1 MGIRLMTGSALQ
13 SYSQWR
19 SRRKLKEGARVTEDA
34 KENTVWSPAPIVY
47 GIVNNN
53 LLPSHSMCVQICPL
67 SRDAESPRQT
77 VSCSHH
83 LLDWWDCVAM
93 MTCDGPP
100 LSPRWLPIPASTDM
114 ATASA
119 AARELRPL
127 GPTVDEG
134 LWARELCWMT
144 GAGEPVGSDVSFM
157 CSSPERQKKRRN
169 EKEIRS
175 CRCKGKNHNS
185 SSTYPSRRL
194 SSGGWWQGSLY
205 ELTATALDE
214 PLRFADE
221 TPHSCTHTNKWKQS
235 VNMTLGHKLANTFV
249 STHFQSET
257 MPTH

>member
-1 MGIRLMTGSALQ
+1 MVWEGTRLKNGN
-13 SYSQWR
+13 
-19 SRRKLKEGARVTEDA
+19 RVRFPLAD
-34 KENTVWSPAPIVY
+34 
-47 GIVNNN
+47 
-53 LLPSHSMCVQICPL
+53 LPL
-67 SRDAESPRQT
+67 SWDAESPRQT

-83 LLDWWDCVAM
+83 LLDGWDCVAM

-157 CSSPERQKKRRN
+157 CSSPERHKK
-169 EKEIRS
+169 KKKMKIRS
-175 CRCKGKNHNS
+175 CRCKWKNLNS
-185 SSTYPSRRL
+185 SSTHPSRRL
-194 SSGGWWQGSLY
+194 SSGGWWRGSLY

-214 PLRFADE
+214 QLRFVDE
-221 TPHSCTHTNKWKQS
+221 TPRSCTHTNKRKQKKCEHHTWTETCEHICNYSIWK
-235 VNMTLGHKLANTFV
+235 
-249 STHFQSET
+249 
-257 MPTH
+257 